1 MAGKFLSLEEA
12 AQALGVGV
20 DEVHRLVDRKRL
32 FPLRDGATIKF
43 KADDIE
49 RARGGL
55 DDSLAGSGT
64 LELDLDAVPGGAPP
78 SSPTAVPAERA
89 PAKTPPASDIGL
101 DDLGLDLDSGAAA
114 VTDGGGADAGS
125 WVLGNDDSDLRPGG
139 VSAPAEAGGHEPPAT
154 GGPQPAGP
162 DSPLPLASGS
172 FLADDDLALDSLIT
186 SSPALDD
193 LSIEGIAGDGGS
205 APDGLG
211 SALDLSDAA
220 PGGTREFPGGT
231 PGVGS
236 RVIGSDSGVA
246 SLSGSLAV
254 PLDSGVSLEDGELQ
268 VSGIDLAP
276 ASGLG
281 LGNGDESLG
290 GPGSLVGEAFD
301 LGGMDDEE
309 SASVVI
315 PTESTGDSSFF
326 ENVGDASGSFA
337 DSSSMG
343 LAPAGADALG
353 ADVFEAGGGMTFS
366 AWQLAG
372 LIASALVLFLGSL
385 VMLDLLWTVRSPGPF
400 ISAPLL
406 DALANAFNW
415 R

>member
-32 FPLRDGATIKF
+32 FPLRDGTTIKF
-43 KADDIE
+43 KVDDIE

-64 LELDLDAVPGGAPP
+64 LELDLDAVPGGRPP
-78 SSPTAVPAERA
+78 SSPTAVPAGQS
-89 PAKTPPASDIGL
+89 PAGTPPASDLGL
-101 DDLGLDLDSGAAA
+101 DDLGLDAGPAA
-114 VTDGGGADAGS
+114 VTNGGGADTGS
-125 WVLGNDDSDLRPGG
+125 WVLGTDDSDILPGG
-139 VSAPAEAGGHEPPAT
+139 VSAPAKADGHEPPAT

-172 FLADDDLALDSLIT
+172 FLADDDLSLDSLMT
-186 SSPALDD
+186 SSPALDEF
-193 LSIEGIAGDGGS
+193 SIEGIAADGGS
-205 APDGLG
+205 ATDGLG
-211 SALDLSDAA
+211 SALDVSDAA
-220 PGGTREFPGGT
+220 PGGTREFPGGS
-231 PGVGS
+231 PGAGS

-281 LGNGDESLG
+281 LGNADEPLG
-290 GPGSLVGEAFD
+290 GPGSLAGDAFD
-301 LGGMDDEE
+301 LGGTDDEE

-326 ENVGDASGSFA
+326 DNVGDASGSFA

-366 AWQLAG
+366 AWQLTG
-372 LIASALVLFLGSL
+372 LIASTLLLFLGSL